1 MQSIYI
7 HSIKI
12 KGQTILKKIIFF
24 IFIIFTQLLFANIS
38 LDDFIKEQIKVEAQ
52 LLDQNISLEEKIKI
66 KKKQEKEYQEFL
78 LHYAS
83 NPEKYVELK
92 NPYHHEISRLNL
104 RLRNNKHLGNINAV
118 MRDEVLLRDYKIRD
132 AIKDALQIMMQYTD
146 SESKAFFKDKLDE
159 MILKYFS
166 KEPFDKKKYISP
178 EQNLSSPIVK
188 SLHKALQTLTYIENV
203 GRTFSAEMVENYSHI
218 YRTAKLSKSKFLR
231 IINTINTSAFGEL
244 VNEYL
249 SPLRLDI
256 ASILLILSVIF
267 IIFLIQFII
276 RYMVNNYLK
285 HYAFKEDDIDYIHSR
300 ITRLFNIITSLFI
313 VHLILVVYIGID
325 AQSIIISKI
334 FGVIYV
340 LLVALLLYRIANT
353 VAYLKMEGIRN
364 NKLFKN
370 EIVNLLIKVYNV
382 FIFIVATITIL
393 KILGVNLT
401 ALLSGLGIFGAAI
414 AFAAKD
420 SIANIFGSISIL
432 AGDVFEQGDWIESKD
447 VNGTVV
453 EIGLRA
459 TTIRTFDNAL
469 ISIPN
474 SELANNGVKNWSR
487 RSIGRRIKMNIGVTY
502 ESDFN
507 DIRQAI
513 DDIKEMLKEHPDIA
527 NERTEYQNIYRQAKL
542 VSTEDFKGVK
552 RTTLVYM
559 DEFTDSSINILVYCF
574 SRSVVWTEW
583 LEVKEDIM
591 FKIANILK
599 KNNLAFAYPTLMIH
613 QSKEE

>member
-1 MQSIYI
+1 M
-7 HSIKI
+7 
-12 KGQTILKKIIFF
+12 
-24 IFIIFTQLLFANIS
+24 FIIFTQFLFANVS

-66 KKKQEKEYQEFL
+66 KKNQEKEYQGFL

-83 NPEKYVELK
+83 HPEKYVDLK
-92 NPYHHEISRLNL
+92 KPYHHEISKLKL
-104 RLRNNKHLGNINAV
+104 RLRNNKHLGNTNAV
-118 MRDEVLLRDYKIRD
+118 MRDEVLLRGYKIRD

-146 SESKAFFKDKLDE
+146 SESKEFFKDKLDE

-166 KEPFDKKKYISP
+166 KEPFDKKKYITSD
-178 EQNLSSPIVK
+178 QNLTSPIVR
-188 SLHKALQTLTYIENV
+188 SLKKALQTLTYIENV
-203 GRTFSAEMVENYSHI
+203 GRTFSSEMVENYSHI

-231 IINTINTSAFGEL
+231 IINIINTSTFGQKI
-244 VNEYL
+244 NEYL
-249 SPLRLDI
+249 SPLDLDI
-256 ASILLILSVIF
+256 ASILLILGVIL
-267 IIFLIQFII
+267 IIFFIQFII
-276 RYMVNNYLK
+276 RYMVNNYLN
-285 HYAFKEDDIDYIHSR
+285 HYAFQEDDIDYIHSH

-313 VHLILVVYIGID
+313 LHLILVVYLGID
-325 AQSIIISKI
+325 TQSIVISKI
-334 FGVIYV
+334 FGIIYV

-370 EIVNLLIKVYNV
+370 EIVNLLIKAYNV

-401 ALLSGLGIFGAAI
+401 ALLSGLGIFGAAV

-432 AGDVFEQGDWIESKD
+432 AGDVFEQGDWIESKDKD

-502 ESDFN
+502 ESDFKN
-507 DIRQAI
+507 IRKAVE
-513 DDIKEMLKEHPDIA
+513 DIKEMLKEHPGIA
-527 NERTEYQNIYRQAKL
+527 NERTEYQNVYRQAKL

-559 DEFTDSSINILVYCF
+559 DEFSDSSINILVYCF
-574 SRSVVWTEW
+574 TRSVVWNEW
-583 LEVKEDIM
+583 LEVKEDVM
-591 FKIANILK
+591 YKIAEILEN
-599 KNNLAFAYPTLMIH
+599 NNLDFAYPTLMIH
-613 QSKEE
+613 QAKDDIG